1 MAIIAHVL
9 STSETSRP
17 NVAKAIR
24 RKTGPLKYWLAASSA
39 AIVIASAGSATADD
53 ITLAKAPPLRV
64 PSAYDWNGFYAGG
77 HVGQAWGTSNWT
89 STPGIAGSTNLY
101 QPFNGF
107 DGTGSIFAGLQAGYN
122 YMLPNRFLLGAEVDA
137 TLDRKSVV

>member
-53 ITLAKAPPLRV
+53 ITLAKAPPVGV
-64 PSAYDWNGFYAGG
+64 PSAYDWSGFYAGG

-89 STPGIAGSTNLY
+89 STPAPTAKPSRQRNGCSTA
-101 QPFNGF
+101 PVA
-107 DGTGSIFAGLQAGYN
+107 SC
-122 YMLPNRFLLGAEVDA
+122 V
-137 TLDRKSVV
+137 SVCRS